1 MAAVPEP
8 VPLEGLA
15 ELLPAPEPQ
24 QPQQVPQNPPNV
36 VPNVAAEVIPFSA
49 IHGRLC
55 FFVSVCLVS
64 YLRFISLSPGSVPS
78 RQFLVTCLSLGLFHF
93 GFAASRFIQYR
104 CRLPFLASIFTGF
117 LVSSPVY
124 LFAYVVYLTSPV

>member
-8 VPLEGLA
+8 VPLEGLV

-24 QPQQVPQNPPNV
+24 QPQQVPQNPLNV

-49 IHGRLC
+49 IHGHLC

-64 YLRFISLSPGSVPS
+64 YLRFISLSPGSVLS

-93 GFAASRFIQYR
+93 GWQPRVLSSIVVACPSW
-104 CRLPFLASIFTGF
+104 LPSSPGF
-117 LVSSPVY
+117 LSRRLFIY
-124 LFAYVVYLTSPV
+124 LRT